1 MGGIVFGQLVGYLLD
16 HSFGYGTVFCI
27 AGTLHVAAFL
37 IVLVTIPVLAP
48 LNLRRN
54 LSYEGAQ

>member
-16 HSFGYGTVFCI
+16 HGFSYSTVFVV

-37 IVLVTIPVLAP
+37 TILATVPAVQP
-48 LNLRRN
+48 LRMERKLI
-54 LSYEGAQ
+54 Y